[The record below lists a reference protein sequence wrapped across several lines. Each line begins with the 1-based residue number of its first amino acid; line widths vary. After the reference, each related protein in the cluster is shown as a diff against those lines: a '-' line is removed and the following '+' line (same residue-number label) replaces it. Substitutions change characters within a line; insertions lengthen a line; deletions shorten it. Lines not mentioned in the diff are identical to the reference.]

1 MRGSPNKMVTAKGR
15 SLRDADSDLDQ
26 QVLQS
31 YSRASRTN
39 RRRAVRKFGMF
50 FALST
55 APVSNH
61 SQCLRSPTLPQ
72 TGDFTKPILPSL
84 LGIQFIKPSPYTL
97 PPLPPLQT
105 QY

>member
-39 RRRAVRKFGMF
+39 RWRAVRKFGMF

-72 TGDFTKPILPSL
+72 TGDLTRAILPSL
-84 LGIQFIKPSPYTL
+84 IGSQIIQPSSYHVPALTEFRE
-97 PPLPPLQT
+97 Q
-105 QY
+105 